1 MGSAGCTM
9 TMAFHN
15 YITRTCVPGCGL
27 VLNAG
32 VEVVEVLRA
41 GAEEAV
47 TTGCL
52 LPSGL
57 LPLTVDL
64 SLLYVLAPS
73 SHGSHEM

>member
-1 MGSAGCTM
+1 M

-27 VLNAG
+27 VLDAA
-32 VEVVEVLRA
+32 VEVVEVLRD

-52 LPSGL
+52 LLSGL
-57 LPLTVDL
+57 LPLTVGL
-64 SLLYVLAPS
+64 SLLHVLPPS
-73 SHGSHEM
+73 SHGSHVM